1 MIVKEFNL
9 GNTKIEVDDTYLVKT
24 EEEKQNVYQQF
35 NKIACEI
42 LCERS
47 WKRVSTAKMNKE
59 EVRRFLDYMQDKVEE
74 CYKEETA
81 QAIKRFLKEG

>member
-1 MIVKEFNL
+1 MIVKEFKL

-42 LCERS
+42 LMKGSDEK
-47 WKRVSTAKMNKE
+47 WLKNKRYTA
-59 EVRRFLDYMQDKVEE
+59 
-74 CYKEETA
+74 
-81 QAIKRFLKEG
+81 

>member
-42 LCERS
+42 LMKGSDE
-47 WKRVSTAKMNKE
+47 K
-59 EVRRFLDYMQDKVEE
+59 
-74 CYKEETA
+74 
-81 QAIKRFLKEG
+81 